1 VYCFGIVDAA
11 QSPEVL
17 HAFGY
22 TEGTALKGGNNVAS
36 ILVHTL
42 KSLGWLIP
50 GEPAQRLSIIM
61 DNCAGQN
68 KNKMVLRIALW
79 LVESGYFLTCEFIF
93 YVRGHTKNMC
103 DRMFNLLKKRYRE
116 HQVFTMNQ
124 LVTNLNMLENVN
136 FQAVLPEIF
145 FDFDDFFD
153 HFYKPFQ
160 PNTVK
165 KNHIFLVQH
174 PDVTTM
180 RCKLYDNADEYE
192 SFDHRRHS
200 SRPARIADMAN
211 YQLKQLTPPGIKPI
225 KQVEL
230 WKKWRKFVPRQYW
243 VDICPEPSEEVKAK
257 VAADFSNKRN
267 KRNGTA
273 RS

>member
-1 VYCFGIVDAA
+1 MYCFGIVDAS

-36 ILVHTL
+36 LLVHGL
-42 KSLGWLIP
+42 KLLGRLIP

-79 LVESGYFLTCEFIF
+79 LVEAGYFKTCEFIF
-93 YVRGHTKNMC
+93 FVRGHTKNIC
-103 DRMFNLLKKRYRE
+103 DRMFNLLKQRYRK
-116 HQVFTMNQ
+116 HQIFTMTE
-124 LVTNLNMLENVN
+124 LHTNLNLLPNVN
-136 FQAVLPEIF
+136 FHCVSPDVF
-145 FDFDDFFD
+145 FDYDEFFD
-153 HFYKPFQ
+153 RFYKPFQ

-165 KNHIFLVQH
+165 KNHIFLVQY

-180 RCKLYDNADEYE
+180 HCKLYNNEDEFE
-192 SFDHRRHS
+192 SFNHRHHS
-200 SRPARIADMAN
+200 SGPTRIQDMAN
-211 YQLKQLTPPGIKPI
+211 YQLKELTPPGIKPI

-243 VDICPEPSEEVKAK
+243 IDICPEPSDEVKAK
-257 VAADFSNKRN
+257 VKADFNNRRN
-267 KRNGTA
+267 RSNGTA
-273 RS
+273 RG